1 MVGLPSSLRAVLHL
15 QLSAV
20 LHLPLRVVSPWQL
33 RAVSPRLLKAVSP
46 LSPAEPFR
54 PDRGWIF
61 RGGFGVF
68 VLGVMLVSL
77 AGCREAP
84 PEFESNLVRAIS
96 LEISRDIPTQAAM
109 EDVEPVVE
117 ALFGTPQS
125 PRWPASWM
133 ANDDQRNLVSVERLQ
148 VAAGGVSSNQKNA
161 HTGLY
166 QEHCVVCHGVSGSG
180 AGPASRYQVPYP
192 RDFRAGVFKWK
203 STARSEKPTREDLAE
218 LLQRGIPGTPMPSF
232 SLLPPS
238 DREAIIDYVIY
249 LSVRGEVERELL
261 SFAVDMLDYDTT
273 PPEDELR
280 IMLVSTQDDAAM
292 SEDAEKTS
300 EMPEESAVMPEE
312 LTEGG
317 EAIAEVIDDVVG
329 RWVSATSTPVPPRQE
344 LEGDELAA
352 SIARGKE
359 IFHGQIANC
368 AGCHGVGGEGGL
380 PTLDYDDWTKDFTT
394 RIGIDPTDKEAVKP
408 FRSAGALPPRQ
419 IDPRVL
425 TNGVFHGGDDPET
438 LYRRIQ
444 HGIAGTPMPS
454 VDISEEA
461 AGKTGLSPDEAWDL
475 VNYLRRGN

>member
-1 MVGLPSSLRAVLHL
+1 MSISFPRSFRYLMLLSSMFRAGPGLPTCVRSLGLRLDRRCLTAAPVS
-15 QLSAV
+15 LSALV
-20 LHLPLRVVSPWQL
+20 CLTLA
-33 RAVSPRLLKAVSP
+33 AV
-46 LSPAEPFR
+46 
-54 PDRGWIF
+54 
-61 RGGFGVF
+61 
-68 VLGVMLVSL
+68 

-84 PEFESNLVRAIS
+84 PEFESNLVRAMS
-96 LEISRDIPTQAAM
+96 LEISRDVPTQAAL
-109 EDVEPVVE
+109 EDVAPVIE
-117 ALFGTPQS
+117 ELFGTPQS
-125 PRWPASWM
+125 PRWPTGWM
-133 ANDDQRNLVSVERLQ
+133 ANDQQRDLVSIDRLRI
-148 VAAGGVSSNQKNA
+148 AAGGVTSDQENV

-166 QEHCVVCHGVSGSG
+166 QEHCVICHGVSGSG

-203 STARSEKPTREDLAE
+203 STARSEKPTRDDLMK
-218 LLQRGIPGTPMPSF
+218 LLVNGIPGTPMPSF

-238 DREAIIDYVIY
+238 DREAIVDYVIY

-273 PPEDELR
+273 PPEDDLR
-280 IMLVSTQDDAAM
+280 LMLVSTQNDSTQ
-292 SEDAEKTS
+292 SE
-300 EMPEESAVMPEE
+300 PVMPDE

-317 EAIAEVIDDVVG
+317 EAIAEVIDDVLG
-329 RWVSATSTPVPPRQE
+329 RWVSAGSSPVPPRTE
-344 LEGDELAA
+344 LKGDELAA

-368 AGCHGVGGEGGL
+368 AGCHGTDGGGGL

-394 RIGIDPTDKEAVKP
+394 RIGISPDDKEEVKP
-408 FRSAGALPPRQ
+408 FRKAGALPPRQ

-425 TNGVFHGGDDPET
+425 TGGVFHGGSDPET

-475 VNYLRRGN
+475 VNYLKR